1 MTEEQKYKEADAR
14 TEREKNKIHKLLFH
28 DVGVSPDRWRPF
40 DILYVRERQ
49 LLFEELQVSGI
60 MRRGVQRLTSIRH
73 VESSLKEASLH
84 QSMR

>member
-1 MTEEQKYKEADAR
+1 MSEEQKYKEADAR
-14 TEREKNKIHKLLFH
+14 TEGKKNQIYKLLFN
-28 DVGVSPDRWRPF
+28 VGISPDRWRPF

-49 LLFEELQVSGI
+49 LLFEELQVSGVL
-60 MRRGVQRLTSIRH
+60 RSGFQRLTLTRH